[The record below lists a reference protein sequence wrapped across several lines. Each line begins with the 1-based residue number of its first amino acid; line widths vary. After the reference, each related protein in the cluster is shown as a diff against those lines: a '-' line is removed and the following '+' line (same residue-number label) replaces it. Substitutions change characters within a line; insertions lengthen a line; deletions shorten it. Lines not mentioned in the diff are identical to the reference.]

1 MLRTIEGSAT
11 LRTVL
16 SRLMRRSVT
25 QRTDSVAQ
33 RWFVETDLKV
43 ESSFLGSSDG
53 R

>member
-11 LRTVL
+11 LSTVL

-33 RWFVETDLKV
+33 RWFVEVDLKV
-43 ESSFLGSSDG
+43 GAPILAPSDG